1 MTAVVLVHGAWHDGR
16 CWDPLVRELSAR
28 GHRAVAV
35 DLPSAQPGLGCLD
48 YAAVVEA
55 AVAEAAEPC
64 VLVGHSLGGLTVP
77 VVAQRLGPRRV
88 VALML
93 VAALVPEPGRSFDD
107 QVRADP
113 GVMAPGFGRGQRRH
127 GDRTTSW
134 PVDAAKAGL
143 YRGVAEESSP
153 EVVDAAVATLRP
165 QAWTIGREVTPLSC
179 WPEVP
184 TTVVV
189 CADDLVVAPDRLR
202 MRARSLVGAGVDPD
216 VGVVEL
222 AGGHFPMLTRPGEL
236 AAVISEVIAAAP
248 PAGHADGGHRER

>member
-16 CWDPLVRELSAR
+16 CWDPLVRELSGR

-35 DLPSAQPGLGCLD
+35 DLPSDRPGLGCLD

-55 AVAEAAEPC
+55 AVGGVAEPC

-77 VVAQRLGPRRV
+77 VAAQRLGPDRV
-88 VALML
+88 VALVL

-113 GVMAPGFGRGQRRH
+113 GVMADGFGRGQRRH
-127 GDRTTSW
+127 ENRTTSW
-134 PVDAAKAGL
+134 PVDAATAGL

-153 EVVDAAVATLRP
+153 QVVDAAVATLRP
-165 QAWTIGREVTPLSC
+165 QAWAIGREVTPLTH
-179 WPEVP
+179 WPAVP

-189 CADDLVVAPDRLR
+189 CAGDLVVAPDRLR
-202 MRARSLVGAGVDPD
+202 TRALALPGAAVVDLD
-216 VGVVEL
+216 
-222 AGGHFPMLTRPGEL
+222 GGHFPMLTRPDEL
-236 AAVISEVIAAAP
+236 ADVIAAA
-248 PAGHADGGHRER
+248 AGRADGGHRER